1 VSEKELKLVTIWQS
15 YQHERDR
22 LVHFVHLAKTL
33 KNKLS
38 AQNCYVLACSF
49 AKYSPILN
57 FFDSWNWMDQSS
69 AICGYTIAQTTQANI

>member
-1 VSEKELKLVTIWQS
+1 MSEKELKLVNIWQS

-38 AQNCYVLACSF
+38 AQNCYVHVGNF
-49 AKYSPILN
+49 AKYSPILIL
-57 FFDSWNWMDQSS
+57 FHS
-69 AICGYTIAQTTQANI
+69 QTQQ